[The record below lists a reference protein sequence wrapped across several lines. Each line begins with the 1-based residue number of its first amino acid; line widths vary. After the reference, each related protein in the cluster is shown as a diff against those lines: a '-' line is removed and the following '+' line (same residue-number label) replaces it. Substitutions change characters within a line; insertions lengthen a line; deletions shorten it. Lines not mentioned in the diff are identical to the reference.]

1 LGHIL
6 RTYYC
11 QRKIVEVL
19 YLVILMEDKPLVSV
33 IIPTKNSS
41 KTLAQCLDSLKDQD
55 YGHIEIIVVDNYSTD
70 NTLEIAR
77 RYTNA
82 VYTFSPERSSQINYG
97 VKKSSGKYI
106 YRVDSDFT
114 LEPHIISEAVDVAE
128 SNNYEAVLIHNT
140 SDPTVSFWA
149 KVRKFERDMY
159 VSDGVN
165 VAVRFIR
172 RDIFLSI
179 GGFDPELIYGEDYDL
194 HNRIIQKYSIGRINS
209 KETHLAEYKSLI
221 EVAKK
226 NYYYG
231 KSASKFLKKNKGRGI
246 KQVSPFRKTYLKHL
260 NEFFRNPIITI
271 GFIIYQVVRYTS
283 GILGLLAHILSSLY
297 R

>member
-1 LGHIL
+1 
-6 RTYYC
+6 
-11 QRKIVEVL
+11 
-19 YLVILMEDKPLVSV
+19 MEDKPLVSV

-41 KTLAQCLDSLKDQD
+41 KTLVQCLDSLKEQD
-55 YGHIEIIVVDNYSTD
+55 YEHIEIIVVDNHSTD

-77 RYTNA
+77 RYTNT
-82 VYTFSPERSSQINYG
+82 VYTFSPERSSQLNYG
-97 VKKSSGKYI
+97 VEKSSGKYI
-106 YRVDSDFT
+106 YRVDSDFV
-114 LEPHIISEAVDVAE
+114 LEPQIISEAVNVAE
-128 SNNYEAVLIHNT
+128 SNNFEAVLIHNT

-159 VSDGVN
+159 LSDGVN

-172 RDIFLSI
+172 RDIFLSL